1 MSEIKTSRHFMERRT
16 DTHVYFL
23 TGPGSNWY
31 PTVFEQSLAPD
42 RPPRLFNCREQYIM
56 ARKKL
61 VCGDPAGAEA
71 VMKVGPPDMRPIL
84 DLLRTDP
91 TAALR
96 QFHPFAK
103 EQKRIG
109 RTAPY
114 DEAAW
119 SADRPAAA
127 SAGCR
132 VAHGHGRPDARR
144 GQRQGRRLGGEGAV
158 GRPAHPRRGQLAG
171 REPARED
178 LGPDPRVPR
187 PQPPPVRRRLS
198 PYGHA
203 CPQTGGRGPSSLSD
217 LLRTVGFRATW
228 ASSRKGRPIRRR
240 FRAKGLRLGGGPLE
254 LARSRGTAFRSDWEY
269 L

>member
-127 SAGCR
+127 YAGCL
-132 VAHGHGRPDARR
+132 ADS
-144 GQRQGRRLGGEGAV
+144 GQNPGILAWLMGTGDRMLVEGSDKDDVWAV
-158 GRPAHPRRGQLAG
+158 KVRW
-171 REPARED
+171 D
-178 LGPDPRVPR
+178 DPRILDAANWR
-187 PQPPPVRRRLS
+187 GANLLGKTWVRTREFHVRNR
-198 PYGHA
+198 H
-203 CPQTGGRGPSSLSD
+203 LSD
-217 LLRTVGFRATW
+217 A
-228 ASSRKGRPIRRR
+228 A
-240 FRAKGLRLGGGPLE
+240 
-254 LARSRGTAFRSDWEY
+254 
-269 L
+269 